1 MEETSRSL
9 EIVQHNTD
17 TPGDGDPNGLLGP
30 DLVDIVERWSLGHQD
45 IETAVPGLNLFRREL
60 PSPPVE
66 CMIEPSIVIVVQGAK
81 RMWIGKD
88 AYSYDMSRFLIT
100 SLELP
105 ARSEVIEAS
114 LERPCLGL
122 ALKIDQAQLTDLI
135 SQGGA
140 QGSRDKSNVA
150 SIGLSDTTT
159 GLLAPVYRLLT
170 LLDEPEAIPFLAPL
184 VLREIH
190 YRLLQSDQAHRLR
203 QIASID
209 GHGFR
214 ISKAVDWI
222 RAHYSQPMQVEHLAA
237 LAQMSTP
244 SFYHHFRQL
253 TTLSPLQYQKRLRL
267 DEARRLMLNEQ
278 VDAANA
284 AFQVGYESPSQFS
297 REYSRAFGAPPKSD
311 IQKLRSRA
319 RGPSVQ

>member
-1 MEETSRSL
+1 MEETSRPL
-9 EIVQHNTD
+9 ETVRH
-17 TPGDGDPNGLLGP
+17 DPDMFGQGGANGRVSP
-30 DLVDIVERWSLGHQD
+30 DLVDIVERWSRGHHD
-45 IETAVPGLNLFRREL
+45 CETAVPGLGLFRREQ

-88 AYSYDMSRFLIT
+88 AYSYDASRFLIT

-114 LERPCLGL
+114 PERPCLGL
-122 ALKIDQAQLTDLI
+122 ALRIDRAQLTDLI
-135 SQGGA
+135 SRGGA
-140 QGSRDKSNVA
+140 QGPLDRSNMA
-150 SIGLSDTTT
+150 GIGLSDTTT
-159 GLLAPVYRLLT
+159 GILAPVSRLLS
-170 LLDEPEAIPFLAPL
+170 LLDEPGAIPFLAPL

-222 RAHYSQPMQVEHLAA
+222 RAHYAQPMQIEHLAA
-237 LAQMSTP
+237 MARMSTP

-267 DEARRLMLNEQ
+267 DEARRLMLTEQ
-278 VDAANA
+278 LDAANA

-311 IQKLRSRA
+311 IQKLRSQARA
-319 RGPSVQ
+319 SFG